1 MSPETA
7 RLVFTLA
14 FAAGVVTWLVGI
26 LFHRRTFRGLEAGRD
41 PAVSGEVDV
50 PASPADVQN
59 RLVRALRG
67 GLAGFGPVLLTEVA
81 DSRVAGALALVGRPA
96 DSPRAMRFAVEL
108 RDAAG
113 ATSAAFR
120 VQGLPAAWMRTA
132 SAVCV
137 YVLTPAVLILVG
149 YLIPR
154 HVLSS
159 DSESVRAQA
168 VQTAQI
174 IHFLWPPFLFCGL
187 SRYLRRV
194 VDSLFRNLLRNT
206 AF

>member
-1 MSPETA
+1 
-7 RLVFTLA
+7 
-14 FAAGVVTWLVGI
+14 
-26 LFHRRTFRGLEAGRD
+26 
-41 PAVSGEVDV
+41 VSGEVEV
-50 PASPADVQN
+50 AAALSDVQS

-81 DSRVAGALALVGRPA
+81 DSRVAGALALAGRSA
-96 DSPRAMRFAVEL
+96 DSPRAMRFAVDL
-108 RDAAG
+108 RVAAG

-120 VQGLPAAWMRTA
+120 VQGLPAAWMRLA

-137 YVLTPAVLILVG
+137 YVLTPAVLVLVG
-149 YLIPR
+149 FLIPR

-168 VQTAQI
+168 VQTVQI
-174 IHFLWPPFLFCGL
+174 IHFLWPPFCGL

-194 VDSLFRNLLRNT
+194 VGGVFRSLLRNT
-206 AF
+206 AY